1 MNTYEC
7 RVNDDDND
15 EERAGFMLLKEP
27 NHISNKA

>member
-7 RVNDDDND
+7 RVNDDND